1 MTIKSATIRMPQKR
15 SYGARMPRRGTS
27 PGPGMG
33 VFHSS
38 LRGLFTF
45 FILLLFLGLSLFTSY
60 KVKMVASDISQLEQR
75 YASVEQENSQLKAQ
89 LTQIT
94 SKSTLAKLGKRLG
107 LRPPADNQ
115 IVTLP
120 E

>member
-15 SYGARMPRRGTS
+15 SYGARVPRRG
-27 PGPGMG
+27 PAFRPNLG
-33 VFHSS
+33 VFQSS
-38 LRGLFTF
+38 LKGVVTF
-45 FILLLFLGLSLFTSY
+45 LILALFLGLSLFTSY
-60 KVKMVASDISQLEQR
+60 KVKNVAADISQLEQR
-75 YASVEQENSQLKAQ
+75 YASVEGENGQLKAQ
-89 LTQIT
+89 LAQMA

-107 LRPPADNQ
+107 LRPPAQDQ